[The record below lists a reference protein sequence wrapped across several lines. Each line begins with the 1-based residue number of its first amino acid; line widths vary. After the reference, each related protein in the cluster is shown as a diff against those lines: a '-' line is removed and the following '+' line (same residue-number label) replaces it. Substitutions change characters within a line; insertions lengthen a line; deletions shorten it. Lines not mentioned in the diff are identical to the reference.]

1 MNPPLPR
8 VTHPG
13 LSKIAPPQP
22 VAATAHLRADL
33 GRRIAELRKT
43 ISSTE
48 AKRRNIDDA
57 LATRKAALNRLLA
70 AAALHGAGTAPSD
83 HE

>member
-1 MNPPLPR
+1 MHDSAEL
-8 VTHPG
+8 
-13 LSKIAPPQP
+13 IAREGVLTPNRDP
-22 VAATAHLRADL
+22 ATDL
-33 GRRIAELRKT
+33 GRRITELRKT
-43 ISSTE
+43 IASTE